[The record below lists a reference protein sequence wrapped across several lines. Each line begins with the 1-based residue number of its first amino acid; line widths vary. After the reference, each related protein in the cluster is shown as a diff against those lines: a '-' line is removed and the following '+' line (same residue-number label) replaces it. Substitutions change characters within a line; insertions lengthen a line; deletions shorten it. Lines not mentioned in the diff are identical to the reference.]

1 MDSRLLILAVLL
13 SIGAC
18 LFGISFAARRR
29 APIEKGRVPVYE
41 QMCSGRVGWF
51 MGANYPAIRFSLY
64 DTFLVVGFF
73 RPIAI
78 RFEEIVR
85 AEIRREFLSRR
96 LLIESRNAPTIRLSL
111 REPEHVLELLRRK

>member
-1 MDSRLLILAVLL
+1 MDSNLLILAILL
-13 SIGAC
+13 FIGAC
-18 LFGISFAARRR
+18 LVGISFAARRR

-51 MGANYPAIRFSLY
+51 LGANYPAIRFSLY
-64 DTFLVVGFF
+64 ETFLVVGFF
-73 RPIAI
+73 RPVAI

-96 LLIESRNAPTIRLSL
+96 LLIESRNGAKFRLSL
-111 REPEHVLELLRRK
+111 REPERVLGLLGRR